1 MKLGLGRRALSFGG
15 SGGPPKPVTDFF
27 NGFELSGSTYSGGPV
42 ITEDNAGNLVTSPA
56 GVLPITG
63 MRLTENG
70 WVPYTL
76 DLTSVYTSDP
86 DFIGVMYDTAND
98 TWERVGSSRGMAVG
112 QLPAGIMEHQV
123 LRRLRRVALKDD
135 GAVHK
140 GISWGDFRLHED
152 GTSVDLTGGNGQI
165 MVEYL
170 PAYYMSVVDGNKV
183 GFLLSEQP
191 LPGFTLHPVFQDSSR
206 VYLGAYEA
214 SLVPGQTK
222 LSSIAR
228 DPRDGTSPVWP
239 VTTRS
244 GDWGHAGLTAA
255 VTDSLAEARGTGWQ
269 QADLMT
275 RHWER
280 LLLLVAFAGW
290 NFQSMVGNGR
300 TALTDGGW
308 TNDVNIGRC
317 GLGDATG
324 GYHSAVQQGTT
335 LGYLTDYSQLL
346 GVENTYGNV
355 WDRVASLV
363 SDYAVYYKTKPPF
376 NYASV
381 TGWTRL
387 LNAVGAGLLLPTS
400 NGYAGRPHS
409 GPGIVFPADVTG
421 SSSTMMT
428 DYFYQAAG
436 LRVFRVGGLAT
447 YGAGAGPF
455 CWGADSAA
463 SSTTA
468 GISGRL
474 VYKGGA

>member
-1 MKLGLGRRALSFGG
+1 MNIGIGVGVGLGRTN
-15 SGGPPKPVTDFF
+15 GPPKPVTDFF
-27 NGFELSGSTYSGGPV
+27 NGFELSGSTYSGGPTV
-42 ITEDNAGNLVTSPA
+42 VHDNTGALVTSPA
-56 GVLPITG
+56 GVLPIEG

-70 WVPYTL
+70 WVPYAI
-76 DLTSVYTSDP
+76 DMTSVYTSDP
-86 DFIGVMYDTAND
+86 DFIGVLYDTVND

-112 QLPAGIMEHQV
+112 QLPAGIMSHQV

-135 GAVHK
+135 GTVHK

-222 LSSIAR
+222 FSSIAK

-244 GDWGHAGLTAA
+244 GDWGHASLTTAA
-255 VTDSLAEARGTGWQ
+255 TDSLAEARGAGWQ

-280 LLLLVAFAGW
+280 LLMLVAFAGW
-290 NFQSMVGNGR
+290 NFQAMVGNGR
-300 TALTDGGW
+300 TTFSGGSW
-308 TNDVNIGRC
+308 LNDDYIGRC
-317 GLGDATG
+317 GLGDAAG
-324 GYHSAVQQGTT
+324 GYHSAVQA
-335 LGYLTDYSQLL
+335 GYATGRLTDYAQVL
-346 GVENTYGNV
+346 GIDNPYGNV

-363 SDYAVYYKTKPPF
+363 SDYAVYYKTKSPF
-376 NYASV
+376 NYASIS
-381 TGWTRL
+381 GWTRL
-387 LNAVGAGLLLPTS
+387 LNAVGAGLLLPNS
-400 NGYAGRPHS
+400 DGYGGKPHS

-421 SSSTMMT
+421 SSSTKMT
-428 DYFYQAAG
+428 DHFYQAAG
-436 LRVFRVGGLAT
+436 LRVFLVGGAPT
-447 YGAGAGPF
+447 IGANAGPF
-455 CWGADSAA
+455 CWYASYAA
-463 SSTTA
+463 SHTLASV
-468 GISGRL
+468 GGRL

>member
-1 MKLGLGRRALSFGG
+1 
-15 SGGPPKPVTDFF
+15 VTDFF
-27 NGFELSGSTYSGGPV
+27 NGFELGGSVYSGGPV

-56 GVLPITG
+56 GVLPMTG

-76 DLTSVYTSDP
+76 DLTSIYTNDA
-86 DFIGVMYDTAND
+86 DFIGVLYDTAND

-183 GFLLSEQP
+183 GFLLSEQS
-191 LPGFTLHPVFQDSSR
+191 LPGFTLHPVFQDSSL

-214 SLVPGQTK
+214 SLVPGDTK

-239 VTTRS
+239 VTTRA
-244 GDWGHAGLTAA
+244 GVWGHAGLTTA

-280 LLLLVAFAGW
+280 LLMLVAFAGW

-300 TALTDGGW
+300 TSYSGGAW
-308 TNDVNIGRC
+308 LNDDYIGRC
-317 GLGDATG
+317 GLGDAAG
-324 GYHSAVQQGTT
+324 GYHSAVQA
-335 LGYLTDYSQLL
+335 GYATGKLTDYAQVL
-346 GVENTYGNV
+346 GIENPYGNAME
-355 WDRVASLV
+355 RVASLV

-381 TGWTRL
+381 SGWTRL

-400 NGYAGRPHS
+400 DGYGGKPHS
-409 GPGIVFPADVTG
+409 GIGIVLPADVTG
-421 SSSTMMT
+421 SSSAKMT
-428 DYFYQAAG
+428 DYFFQAAG
-436 LRVFRVGGLAT
+436 LRVFMVCGSAA
-447 YGAGAGPF
+447 AGPYAGPF
-455 CWGADSAA
+455 YWNAGNTAAAPGAPF
-463 SSTTA
+463 
-468 GISGRL
+468 GGRICF
-474 VYKGGA
+474 KGGA

>member
-1 MKLGLGRRALSFGG
+1 MSYLSQFTGAQIDAAIANMLAMTGGLPGAAASDYVGAAY
-15 SGGPPKPVTDFF
+15 
-27 NGFELSGSTYSGGPV
+27 N
-42 ITEDNAGNLVTSPA
+42 ITT
-56 GVLPITG
+56 
-63 MRLTENG
+63 
-70 WVPYTL
+70 
-76 DLTSVYTSDP
+76 
-86 DFIGVMYDTAND
+86 D
-98 TWERVGSSRGMAVG
+98 TWQRLGSAQGLPVG
-112 QLPAGIMEHQV
+112 QFPGTYISPIFQ
-123 LRRLRRVALKDD
+123 RLRRVVLADS
-135 GAVHK
+135 GTVFK
-140 GISWGDFRLHED
+140 GISWADFRKHDD
-152 GTSVDLTGGNGQI
+152 GTDVALDGTTGQI
-165 MVEYL
+165 MMEYL
-170 PAYYMSVVDGNKV
+170 PAYVKTGIWGDWY
-183 GFLLSEQP
+183 FILLSHLP
-191 LPGFTLHPVFQDSSR
+191 LDGFALHPVFADSSA

-222 LSSIAR
+222 LSSIAK

-244 GDWGHAGLTAA
+244 GDWGHASLTTAA
-255 VTDSLAEARGTGWQ
+255 TDSLAEARGIGWQ

-280 LLLLVAFAGW
+280 LLMLVAFAGW

-335 LGYLTDYSQLL
+335 LGYLTDYAQVL
-346 GVENTYGNV
+346 GVENPYGNV

-400 NGYAGRPHS
+400 HGYAGRPHN

-421 SSSTMMT
+421 SSSTKMT

-436 LRVFRVGGLAT
+436 LRVFLVGGHAAS
-447 YGAGAGPF
+447 GAGAGPF
-455 CWGADSAA
+455 YWAA
-463 SSTTA
+463 SYAASDTNL
-468 GISGRL
+468 GGRL
-474 VYKGGA
+474 CFKKT